1 MYEDEVPVFRRIL
14 WFALWFIVIV
24 AVLWFLV
31 WLIFFRESSP
41 KHNTSTNKSG
51 NHNQSASN
59 QPPQSNSGSKP
70 STPANGANSGNT
82 SSSGSSSTAPDHL
95 ANTGAGDVFIPF
107 GVATV
112 AGTAIYYVRLRRK
125 LLT

>member
-31 WLIFFRESSP
+31 WLIFFRETTP

-51 NHNQSASN
+51 SHSQSASN
-59 QPPQSNSGSKP
+59 QPPQSNPGSQ
-70 STPANGANSGNT
+70 SNTSGNA
-82 SSSGSSSTAPDHL
+82 SNGSNKSGSSSATSTPDHL

-112 AGTAIYYVRLRRK
+112 AGTVIYYVRLRRK